1 MNGKTSQFCV
11 ACGERRSKSEKK
23 GFVKTEFQSQLLNE
37 LLLSHSVGDFCVV
50 GTYVTLTFLLLQV
63 LTDDPKDPKAI

>member
-1 MNGKTSQFCV
+1 MEINGKTSQFSV

-23 GFVKTEFQSQLLNE
+23 GFVKTEFQTQLLNE

-50 GTYVTLTFLLLQV
+50 GTYVTLTSFIITSLY
-63 LTDDPKDPKAI
+63 K